1 MEVWAEIAR
10 RLKQQGLHVSDDFV
24 RAAAAGET
32 LEVSERTVFEE
43 CLNCDFN
50 VCGLGCLPSDIGNWD
65 KQVLTGRVVLQ
76 IDELVDMASSAKQ
89 R

>member
-1 MEVWAEIAR
+1 MEKWAEVAQ

-24 RAAAAGET
+24 RAAVAGEPS
-32 LEVSERTVFEE
+32 EISERTVFEE

-50 VCGLGCLPSDIGNWD
+50 VCGLGCLPSDIESWD
-65 KQVLTGRVVLQ
+65 KQVLSGRVVLQ
-76 IDELVDMASSAKQ
+76 VDELVDMASSAKQ